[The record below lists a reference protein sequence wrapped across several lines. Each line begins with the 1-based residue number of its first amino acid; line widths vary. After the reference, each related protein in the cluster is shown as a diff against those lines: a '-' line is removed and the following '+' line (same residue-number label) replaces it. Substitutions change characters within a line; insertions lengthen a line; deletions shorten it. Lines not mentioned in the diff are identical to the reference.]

1 MTYMNAI
8 IGAVIL
14 VVVIAIYVTVSYFYG
29 KQKGDDSQGCNG
41 NCAGCR
47 VTCSTPAK
55 KKEK

>member
-1 MTYMNAI
+1 MNAI

-29 KQKGDDSQGCNG
+29 KQKGDDIQGWNG
-41 NCAGCR
+41 NCAVFR
-47 VTCSTPAK
+47 LTCSTPAK

>member
-1 MTYMNAI
+1 MNAI

-55 KKEK
+55 NKEK